1 MLRLSPALMDQ
12 DTLLAVWDAQL
23 ELLSILDHR
32 RNRVVS
38 CFEIV
43 VAGVPPL
50 KAV

>member
-1 MLRLSPALMDQ
+1 MDQ

-38 CFEIV
+38 RFEIV